1 MTHWR
6 KRLVDL
12 AGVTAITVIVW
23 LWASG
28 QTLQRRI
35 IALDVAIES
44 GEPARTVVTA
54 PDSVHVA
61 IEISGSRQA
70 VIRASESLSGRTV
83 QILTGAG
90 GVPAEVGEHDIFMKD
105 ALEVSPA
112 FTSFGV
118 EVTTVTPPVVRVSVR
133 PMREPS

>member
-35 IALDVAIES
+35 IALPDAP
-44 GEPARTVVTA
+44 PARHTLFVSNH
-54 PDSVHVA
+54 PPW
-61 IEISGSRQA
+61 G
-70 VIRASESLSGRTV
+70 
-83 QILTGAG
+83 GAK
-90 GVPAEVGEHDIFMKD
+90 P
-105 ALEVSPA
+105 
-112 FTSFGV
+112 FGV
-118 EVTTVTPPVVRVSVR
+118 AKKN
-133 PMREPS
+133 